1 MKKKVNLN
9 LILFVALCIRKQ
21 WRTQTVIT
29 LLFQENINE
38 KKSYSE
44 QKTRNRVELF
54 PIHWVQCITWWPLWL
69 YPPVSLACFSFS
81 VLLWDSGGCLLW
93 ITFPSSLAVWL
104 VIGCGHW
111 QTLAGCWRETA
122 QGGEVP
128 GYLFLPTLSVHP
140 WCWSLSTQWLNPI
153 PLLGPRFKS
162 RHPNTSLS

>member
-1 MKKKVNLN
+1 M
-9 LILFVALCIRKQ
+9 
-21 WRTQTVIT
+21 
-29 LLFQENINE
+29 
-38 KKSYSE
+38 
-44 QKTRNRVELF
+44 ELF

-69 YPPVSLACFSFS
+69 YPPTSLACFSFS

-140 WCWSLSTQWLNPI
+140 WCWQWLNPI

-162 RHPNTSLS
+162 RHPNTSLSWGSVNSTSFPVGPVELQPALVRPCRLYHSMRDMLPCHSSFFFFF